1 MRDPDAALPATQAS
15 SQNHFDWRTSGG
27 ARAVLTGANL
37 IGAAAAAFLVLGP
50 ISVAPPSRAWLVVTL
65 SSVYVLRVLV
75 TTYVT
80 AQRPVTYA
88 EAALVGGWIFVIHA
102 TMGFVASHVGGAL
115 DAWTVLGVV
124 LYVFGSW
131 MNTFSE
137 LQRRAWKS
145 RPENVGHLYTRG
157 LFRWCRHPNYLGDT
171 VLFTGFAAVTG
182 SSVALIIPAI
192 MAAGF
197 VFAAIPALDHRLKA
211 HYGDEFDRWA
221 ATTRRY
227 IPLVW

>member
-1 MRDPDAALPATQAS
+1 MSAPETG
-15 SQNHFDWRTSGG
+15 SGP
-27 ARAVLTGANL
+27 RAVLTGANIL
-37 IGAAAAAFLVLGP
+37 GAAAAAFLVFGP
-50 ISVAPPSRAWLVVTL
+50 LSVATSSRAWLVVAFSL
-65 SSVYVLRVLV
+65 VYLLRVLV

-80 AQRPVTYA
+80 VQRPVAYA
-88 EAALVGGWIFVIHA
+88 EAALVGGWMLVIHA
-102 TMGFVASHVGGAL
+102 TMGFVAAQVSAAPDG
-115 DAWTVLGVV
+115 WTVLGVA

-137 LQRRAWKS
+137 LQRRAWKA
-145 RPENVGHLYTRG
+145 RQENTGHLYTLG

-171 VLFTGFAAVTG
+171 LLFTGFAAVTG
-182 SSVALIIPAI
+182 SWVALVIPVT

-197 VFAAIPALDHRLKA
+197 VFAAIPALDRRLRA

-221 ATTRRY
+221 AKTARY

>member
-1 MRDPDAALPATQAS
+1 MNTPETS
-15 SQNHFDWRTSGG
+15 SGP
-27 ARAVLTGANL
+27 RAVLTGANIL
-37 IGAAAAAFLVLGP
+37 GAAAAAFLVFGP
-50 ISVAPPSRAWLVVTL
+50 ISAAAPARAWLVVAFSL
-65 SSVYVLRVLV
+65 VYVLRVLV

-80 AQRPVTYA
+80 VQRPVTYA
-88 EAALVGGWIFVIHA
+88 EAALVGGWMFVIHA
-102 TMGFVASHVGGAL
+102 TMGFVAAHVSAAL
-115 DAWTVLGVV
+115 DGWAVLGVV

-137 LQRRAWKS
+137 LQRRAWKA
-145 RPENVGHLYTRG
+145 RPENAGHLYTRG

-171 VLFTGFAAVTG
+171 LLFTGFAAVTG
-182 SSVALIIPAI
+182 SWVALVIPAI

-197 VFAAIPALDHRLKA
+197 VFAAIPALDRRLKA

>member
-1 MRDPDAALPATQAS
+1 MTVS
-15 SQNHFDWRTSGG
+15 SRETSAG
-27 ARAVLTGANL
+27 ARAVLTGANIL
-37 IGAAAAAFLVLGP
+37 GAAGAAFLVFGP
-50 ISVAPPSRAWLVVTL
+50 ISVATPVRAWLVVAFSL
-65 SSVYVLRVLV
+65 VYVLRVVV

-80 AQRPVTYA
+80 VQRPVTYA
-88 EAALVGGWIFVIHA
+88 EAALVGGWMFVIHV
-102 TMGFVASHVGGAL
+102 TMGFVAAQMSAAL
-115 DAWTVLGVV
+115 DGWTVLGVV

-137 LQRRAWKS
+137 LQRRAWKA
-145 RPENVGHLYTRG
+145 RAENTGHLYTLG

-171 VLFTGFAAVTG
+171 LLFTGFAAVTG
-182 SSVALIIPAI
+182 SWVALVIPAI

-197 VFAAIPALDHRLKA
+197 VFAAIPALDRRLEA

-221 ATTRRY
+221 AKTSRY